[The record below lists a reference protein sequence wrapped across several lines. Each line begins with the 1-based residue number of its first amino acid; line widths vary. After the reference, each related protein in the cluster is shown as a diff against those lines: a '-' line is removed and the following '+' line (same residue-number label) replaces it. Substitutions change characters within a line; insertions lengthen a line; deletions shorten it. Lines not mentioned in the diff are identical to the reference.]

1 MSFIDF
7 TIFIAGLGAMVEE
20 LESLDVEGDVL
31 IELFEEFEVL
41 GLLESI
47 MLGNW
52 LVELLDSD
60 PLEGVLVLLQ
70 ELNTSRP
77 KAINKCCFFI

>member
-47 MLGNW
+47 MLGN
-52 LVELLDSD
+52 
-60 PLEGVLVLLQ
+60 
-70 ELNTSRP
+70 
-77 KAINKCCFFI
+77 